1 MSRRLTSAWCTFR
14 DIVKKWRLL
23 RFEWL
28 ARWVQTN
35 TFHFVVCVVIALNS
49 LYIGFSID
57 LSVQSALEGH
67 DAGRQDL
74 KVESSPWMMGVDVVF
89 NAFFVLELLVRFL
102 AYQGEFFVGEEWRW
116 NVFDVAVV
124 SFSVGNLLLL
134 KAGLEPGYA
143 RVIRLARVGRALSV
157 VRMARFSRFFSKIRL
172 LLLAVAHCGMMLLWA
187 VVFLTTMLFF
197 FAVIF
202 MHAVSTHLNDSGGP
216 TVEADIERLR
226 LYFGS
231 LPMTMLTLFMSV
243 SGGVDWWD
251 VVDTLLS
258 ISVLYVVL
266 FLVFVIVTVL
276 AIMNV
281 ISAIF
286 VNDAMETAS
295 MDMDLRMK
303 AEVERTRVMVGTL
316 TSIFKDMSIRGEWV
330 APTEFANQ
338 MERED
343 MKLFC
348 ASIGLYFT
356 NYNSLFKLLD
366 VDDNGVLSID
376 EFVIGFLR
384 LRGGSVMI
392 DMEVTLQETKSLIR
406 AAITESRSTLEELSE
421 HVQTLRNQ
429 FAIS

>member
-28 ARWVQTN
+28 ARGVQTN

-89 NAFFVLELLVRFL
+89 NAFFVLELLIRFL

-251 VVDTLLS
+251 VADTLLS

-266 FLVFVIVTVL
+266 FLVFVIFTVL

-421 HVQTLRNQ
+421 HVQTPDRK
-429 FAIS
+429 SVV

>member
-1 MSRRLTSAWCTFR
+1 
-14 DIVKKWRLL
+14 
-23 RFEWL
+23 
-28 ARWVQTN
+28 
-35 TFHFVVCVVIALNS
+35 
-49 LYIGFSID
+49 
-57 LSVQSALEGH
+57 
-67 DAGRQDL
+67 
-74 KVESSPWMMGVDVVF
+74 MG
-89 NAFFVLELLVRFL
+89 
-102 AYQGEFFVGEEWRW
+102 
-116 NVFDVAVV
+116 
-124 SFSVGNLLLL
+124 
-134 KAGLEPGYA
+134 
-143 RVIRLARVGRALSV
+143 
-157 VRMARFSRFFSKIRL
+157 
-172 LLLAVAHCGMMLLWA
+172 
-187 VVFLTTMLFF
+187 
-197 FAVIF
+197 
-202 MHAVSTHLNDSGGP
+202 
-216 TVEADIERLR
+216 
-226 LYFGS
+226 
-231 LPMTMLTLFMSV
+231 
-243 SGGVDWWD
+243 DWWD

-295 MDMDLRMK
+295 MDM
-303 AEVERTRVMVGTL
+303 G
-316 TSIFKDMSIRGEWV
+316 IRGEWV

-429 FAIS
+429 